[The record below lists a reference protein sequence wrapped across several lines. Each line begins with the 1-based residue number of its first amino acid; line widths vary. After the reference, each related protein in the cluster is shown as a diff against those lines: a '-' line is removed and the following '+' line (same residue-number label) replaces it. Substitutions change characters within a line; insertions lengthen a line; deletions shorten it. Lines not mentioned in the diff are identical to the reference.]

1 MNRPIRLRTAV
12 AASLLAAAPA
22 SVLADDASALLEEM
36 PALPAALDRIVVT
49 ASRVEVRDVAGSVQ
63 FLDEAVL
70 VQHGYADINRTL
82 RQVPGLNI
90 VEEEGF
96 GIRPSI
102 GIRGSGTDR
111 NSKIAVMEDG
121 VPIAPAPYSAPS
133 AYYFPRTP
141 RMHAIEVSKGPAAIK
156 YGPQTVAGA
165 VGMHSTPI
173 PGEPGGG
180 PAGFARLTGGE
191 YGTLRGH
198 GIVGGYVTTQG
209 GYDVGLS
216 LETLQ
221 ERSDGFKE
229 LDSGGDTG
237 FRIQDYVAKLAL
249 RSSAGAERPQSLEL
263 KLQYSDEASDE
274 TYLGLALEDFR
285 AEPYRR
291 YRSSQLDEMNVE
303 HWTYQATH
311 RIDLSDRLDLTTV
324 AYYTNTERAWYK
336 LNDVR
341 NAADTGYS
349 SLSAILADPSAYP
362 VEYAALVGEPGTS
375 SAAGALRV
383 RNNAREYYAA
393 GIQSVLGIGFDTGAA
408 SHQLELSVRYHRD
421 EEDRFQQDDRY
432 QMVDGEMLLTSA
444 GAPGSQSNRVGEA
457 EAWAFYLRDTID
469 WGRWTLTPGVRYE
482 TIDLERTDWG
492 SADPG
497 RDGPV
502 TVARSSV
509 DALLPGVGTLY
520 ALTDSLSLVGG
531 VHRGFVNPSPGSNA
545 DAEESWNYEA
555 GLRYDNGFASI
566 EAIGFL
572 VDYENL
578 VGTCTASTGGG
589 CAIGDQYDGGAARVQ
604 GLELIASW
612 DAGAALGLGVGI
624 PLSAIYTLTDGEFR
638 TSFDSDFGEW
648 GDVQAGDELPMVPQN
663 QLTLNAGLEGQ
674 RWRAYLTLNYVDE
687 ARSVAGSG
695 AIPDSQRIDSRTLL
709 DLSGEFDLAAG
720 ASLFASVQNL
730 TDEVYNVAF
739 RPAGA
744 RPGAPRTLL
753 AGLKIRF

>member
-1 MNRPIRLRTAV
+1 MNRSIRLRTAV

-22 SVLADDASALLEEM
+22 SVLADDAAALLEEM

-63 FLDEAVL
+63 FLDQAVL

-198 GIVGGYVTTQG
+198 GIVGGYLTTQG

-249 RSSAGAERPQSLEL
+249 RSSAGADRPQSLEL
-263 KLQYSDEASDE
+263 KLQYSDEVSDE
-274 TYLGLALEDFR
+274 TYLGLALDDFR

-311 RIDLSDRLDLTTV
+311 RIDFRDRLDLTTV

-393 GIQSVLGIGFDTGAA
+393 GIQSVLGIGFDTGVA

-432 QMVDGEMLLTSA
+432 QMLDGEMLLTSA

-482 TIDLERTDWG
+482 IIDLERTDWG

-497 RDGPV
+497 RDGPA

-509 DALLPGVGTLY
+509 DALLPGFGALY

-531 VHRGFVNPSPGSNA
+531 VHRGFVNPSPGSDA